1 MLLVM
6 VFYHS
11 LGKAIKTLCILGL
24 LVTKLWCLL
33 LLCMLLSSISLFLLT
48 SLSSHPPLFVLLG
61 IDSEALTS

>member
-11 LGKAIKTLCILGL
+11 REKAIKTLCILGL
-24 LVTKLWCLL
+24 LETKLWCLL

-61 IDSEALTS
+61 IDSEALIS